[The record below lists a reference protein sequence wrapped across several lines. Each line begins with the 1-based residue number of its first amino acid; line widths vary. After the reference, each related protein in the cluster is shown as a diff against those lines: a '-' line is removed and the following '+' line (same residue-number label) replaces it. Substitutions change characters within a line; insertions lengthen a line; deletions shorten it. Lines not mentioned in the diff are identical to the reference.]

1 MTEFM
6 SLAAQLTPYLAL
18 TASSMG
24 QAVLDSAQT
33 RVADSAVEQ
42 GRGFLMRAL
51 GRERGGEAGGAEEGP
66 GEGDAVEAGEGAA
79 DAEFAGLVSRLEPAD
94 RTALETAIGHWLLD
108 PGGGLSQE
116 SLLGHIRHTAELT
129 RPGTFTNTAHA
140 TGPGAIAIGQVTG
153 DVHGGYRAG
162 DQGEGDGR

>member
-18 TASSMG
+18 AASSMG
-24 QAVLDSAQT
+24 QAVLDSART

-51 GRERGGEAGGAEEGP
+51 GRERGGGPGEP
-66 GEGDAVEAGEGAA
+66 GEGDVVGEGQGEREA

-108 PGGGLSQE
+108 PGGDLSQE
-116 SLLGHIRHTAELT
+116 SLLGHLRHAAELA
-129 RPGTFTNTAHA
+129 RPGPVTNTAHA

-153 DVHGGYRAG
+153 DVHGGYRPA
-162 DQGEGDGR
+162 DEGEGGGR